1 MHLCLRLCVAV
12 IYFLFLIFIMVSA
25 VVFTIIVQ
33 RLHLRS
39 DTKPL
44 KAMPMWVSGCV
55 CQIRSYRNV
64 FRHLLVV

>member
-1 MHLCLRLCVAV
+1 
-12 IYFLFLIFIMVSA
+12 MVSA

-39 DTKPL
+39 ETKPL